1 MDHIGID
8 LHKRESQICIETEL
22 GEVIEKRIRTERG
35 RFEAV
40 FGCRP
45 RAKILLEAMT
55 ESEWVAR
62 CLEEMGHEVVVAD
75 PNYAAMYATRSRRVK
90 TDRRDAVT
98 LADACR
104 LGAYRPAHRASDRQR
119 HVRAELAVR
128 DTLVRTRARCVALV
142 GALLRRHG
150 IHLPS
155 GNVDGFVKRIE
166 RQAMPEAQRVE
177 IAPLLALLGAA
188 SAEVDAADDRIAAI
202 AAEDPVI
209 QRLRTVPG
217 VGPVTATAFVATL
230 DTCER
235 FAGPHQ
241 VEAYLGL
248 APSEKSSGEK
258 QHKGRI
264 TKAGN
269 SRARWLLVEAAWAV
283 LRSRRDDTEPLRRWA
298 QRVALRRGTKV
309 GIVALARKLA
319 GILYAMW
326 RDGTTYE
333 KREGR
338 EVSKATVG

>member
-8 LHKRESQICIETEL
+8 VHKRESQICIETTE
-22 GEVIEKRIRTERG
+22 GEVIEKRIRTERE
-35 RFEAV
+35 RFAEV
-40 FGCRP
+40 LGKRP
-45 RAKILLEAMT
+45 PAKILIEAMT

-62 CLEEMGHEVVVAD
+62 CLEELGHEVVVAD

-90 TDRRDAVT
+90 TDRRDAAT

-104 LGAYRPAHRASDRQR
+104 LQAYRPAHRASDRQR

-128 DTLVRTRARCVALV
+128 DALVRTRVKCVALV

-155 GNVDGFVKRIE
+155 GNVDGFVVRAE
-166 RQAMPEAQRVE
+166 RQKMPLEQRQEILPLIAVIRAVSVE
-177 IAPLLALLGAA
+177 L
-188 SAEVDAADDRIAAI
+188 ETADGRIAAI
-202 AAEDPVI
+202 AAQDPVI

-217 VGPVTATAFVATL
+217 VGPITATAFVATL
-230 DTCER
+230 DTWER
-235 FAGPHQ
+235 FSGPHQ

-248 APSEKSSGEK
+248 VPSERSSGER

-269 SRARWLLVEAAWAV
+269 SRARWLLVEAAWSI
-283 LRSRRDDTEPLRRWA
+283 LRSRRENTEPLRRWA
-298 QRVALRRGTKV
+298 QRVAVRRGTKT

-326 RDGTTYE
+326 RDGTSYE
-333 KREGR
+333 RRDGQRRVVE
-338 EVSKATVG
+338 S

>member
-1 MDHIGID
+1 V
-8 LHKRESQICIETEL
+8 HKRESQICIETEV
-22 GEVIEKRIRTERG
+22 GEIIERRIRTERE

-40 FGCRP
+40 FAKRP

-62 CLEEMGHEVVVAD
+62 CLEELGHEVIVAD

-104 LGAYRPAHRASDRQR
+104 LGAYRSAHRASDRQR

-128 DTLVRTRARCVALV
+128 DTLVRTRVKCVALV

-155 GNVDGFVKRIE
+155 GNVDGFVARVE
-166 RQAMPEAQRVE
+166 RQAMPESQRAE
-177 IAPLLALLGAA
+177 IAPLLALVRTA
-188 SAEVDAADDRIAAI
+188 SAELDAADDRIAAI
-202 AAEDPVI
+202 ASADPVI

-230 DTCER
+230 DTWER

-269 SRARWLLVEAAWAV
+269 SRARWLLVEAAWAI
-283 LRSRRDDTEPLRRWA
+283 LRSRREDTEPLRRWA

-338 EVSKATVG
+338 ETAEVATA

>member
-8 LHKRESQICIETEL
+8 LHKRESQICIETEF
-22 GEVIEKRIRTERG
+22 GEIIEKRIRTERE
-35 RFEAV
+35 RFETLL
-40 FGCRP
+40 GNRP

-62 CLEEMGHEVVVAD
+62 CLEDLGHEVVVAD

-90 TDRRDAVT
+90 TDRRDAAT

-128 DTLVRTRARCVALV
+128 DTLVRTRVKCVGLA

-150 IHLPS
+150 VHLPS
-155 GNVDGFVKRIE
+155 GNVDGFVGRVE
-166 RQAMPEAQRVE
+166 RQAMPAEQRQE
-177 IAPLLALLGAA
+177 IAPLLLLIQTTY
-188 SAEVDAADDRIAAI
+188 AEIKAADQRIATI
-202 AAEDPVI
+202 AANDPVI
-209 QRLRTVPG
+209 RRLRTVPG

-230 DTCER
+230 DTWER
-235 FAGPHQ
+235 FEGPHQ

-248 APSEKSSGEK
+248 APSERSSGER
-258 QHKGRI
+258 QHRGAI

-269 SRARWLLVEAAWAV
+269 SRVRWLLVEAAWAI

-298 QRVALRRGTKV
+298 QRIALRRGMKV

-326 RDGTTYE
+326 RDGSTYE

-338 EVSKATVG
+338 TVEAA

>member
-1 MDHIGID
+1 M
-8 LHKRESQICIETEL
+8 
-22 GEVIEKRIRTERG
+22 IEKRIRTDRE

-40 FGCRP
+40 FGKLP

-55 ESEWVAR
+55 ELEWVAR
-62 CLEEMGHEVVVAD
+62 CLEGLGHEVIVAD

-104 LGAYRPAHRASDRQR
+104 LGAFRPAHRASDRQR

-128 DTLVRTRARCVALV
+128 DTLVRTRVKCVALV

-150 IHLPS
+150 VHLPS
-155 GNVDGFVKRIE
+155 GNVDGFVARVQ
-166 RQAMPEAQRVE
+166 RQAMPDEQRAE
-177 IAPLLALLGAA
+177 IAPLLTLIRTT
-188 SAEVDAADDRIAAI
+188 SAEIVAADDRIAAI

-209 QRLRTVPG
+209 RRLRTVPG

-230 DTCER
+230 DTWER

-248 APSEKSSGEK
+248 TPSEKSSGEK
-258 QHKGRI
+258 QHKGHI

-269 SRARWLLVEAAWAV
+269 SRARWLLVEASWAI
-283 LRSRRDDTEPLRRWA
+283 LRSRREDTEPLRRWA
-298 QRVALRRGTKV
+298 QRIAQRRGMKV

-326 RDGTTYE
+326 RDGTAFE

-338 EVSKATVG
+338 TVAVTA